1 MASKGSPKIFT
12 HLWYANE
19 AEEAAKFYAS
29 IFPYSR
35 VDRVTPLLS
44 ETPSGPPGSVK
55 VVDFTLFGQRFQAIT
70 AGPHDRFNDAI
81 SLVVL
86 CDSQTELDR
95 YWTAL
100 LEGGGKPPGVRLAH
114 RSVRPQ
120 MADRP
125 SRIGQDDPGQGR
137 GSIEAG
143 QRCLSQDGQ
152 ARHRRAGACG
162 RRAVSRCRR
171 GAGGLVPAAR
181 VSRRP
186 RGSPLESAAVGRIG
200 KYCSTSGLEFGH
212 LRPSSPSSNERSWSA
227 TIRPLPSCAPAF
239 TNFTRPSRPT
249 THVVGKAGTWS
260 GLHTCP
266 WRSRTTGIV

>member
-100 LEGGGKPPGVRLAH
+100 LEGGGKP
-114 RSVRPQ
+114 Q
-120 MADRP
+120 
-125 SRIGQDDPGQGR
+125 
-137 GSIEAG
+137 
-143 QRCLSQDGQ
+143 
-152 ARHRRAGACG
+152 ACG
-162 RRAVSRCRR
+162 WLIDRF
-171 GAGGLVPAAR
+171 GLRWQIVPAALDRMIRDKDAARSKR
-181 VSRRP
+181 VSDAFLRMVKLDIAE
-186 RGSPLESAAVGRIG
+186 LERAAEGR
-200 KYCSTSGLEFGH
+200 
-212 LRPSSPSSNERSWSA
+212 
-227 TIRPLPSCAPAF
+227 
-239 TNFTRPSRPT
+239 
-249 THVVGKAGTWS
+249 
-260 GLHTCP
+260 
-266 WRSRTTGIV
+266 